1 MKQIEKLHRKA
12 TEVSPEVILDVESN
26 TFSIKGK
33 SVVTEVD
40 NFYQP
45 LIDWIEHLKL
55 VPPVEIDFIFD
66 LEYFNVFS
74 SKRIL
79 FLLYKLRELKESNSS
94 IKISWYFSIEDD
106 DMKEVGEDFACMV
119 NLPFEFIS
127 KQVDVK
133 HH

>member
-127 KQVDVK
+127 KQIDVK